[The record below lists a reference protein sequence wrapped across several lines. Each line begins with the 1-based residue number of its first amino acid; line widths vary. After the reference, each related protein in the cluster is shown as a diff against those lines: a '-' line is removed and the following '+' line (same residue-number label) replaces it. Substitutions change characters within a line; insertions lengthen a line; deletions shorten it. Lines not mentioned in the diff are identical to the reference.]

1 MHVVQS
7 ATNRLG
13 CNPETKWRALHLRAS
28 SPAGEG
34 ENWLRTVNYSHNL
47 DHRLKLPVSLL
58 PPVHERKPGWL
69 GEGGYDA
76 CSMSVCVY
84 AEGLIRSG
92 EIAAEIHKEAKQQV
106 LLVKCIYKFGSRGRC
121 VCTGINAVHGENLL
135 VILESIQVQPG
146 SYSEIY

>member
-1 MHVVQS
+1 MAGASLESFKPGWRGRKLASDRELFSQS
-7 ATNRLG
+7 R
-13 CNPETKWRALHLRAS
+13 S
-28 SPAGEG
+28 SPQA
-34 ENWLRTVNYSHNL
+34 T
-47 DHRLKLPVSLL
+47 VSLL